1 MIKNGRE
8 GKTVKITGIAA
19 EYNPFHLGHAYQL
32 KHLRESGRDGIVAV
46 MSGNFVQRGECAL
59 MDKFSR
65 AEAAVASGVNLVI
78 ALPVS
83 YSVASAERFAEGCV
97 GILAALGCVQNMCFG
112 SECGDVGLLQKT
124 ADTCLSLTSEE
135 LRSAMNGGKSFMKA
149 RDELL
154 RAKGLPGITQPNDIL
169 AVEYLKAI
177 RKQNAP
183 LGVHVLKRQGAF
195 HETEEHTGFRGAE
208 SIRKILRENPDADLN
223 GMVTPESMQLY
234 CRQKERGEAPADM
247 RHLERAILAFY
258 RMADAGTL
266 AGIQGMT
273 EGLENRICAEAHHA
287 VSLEDLVA
295 RVKSRRYAMSAV
307 RRAVLCG
314 FLGLHTPEGM
324 PPYLQVLAFD
334 RTGREILKIAKK
346 TCLLPLIH
354 TLNPVLAS
362 NEAASVWVRQE
373 CRAAE
378 LFALALPRAGH
389 GYGEF
394 FHRSFGEV

>member
-1 MIKNGRE
+1 M
-8 GKTVKITGIAA
+8 KITGIAA

-32 KHLRESGRDGIVAV
+32 QHLRKRGSEGIVAV

-65 AEAAVASGVNLVI
+65 AEAAVASGVNLVV
-78 ALPVS
+78 ALPIS
-83 YSVASAERFAEGCV
+83 YSIASAERFAEGCV
-97 GILAALGCVQNMCFG
+97 GILAALGCVQEICFG
-112 SECGDVGLLQKT
+112 SECGDAELLQKT
-124 ADTCLSLTSEE
+124 ADACLSLKSEE
-135 LRSAMNGGKSFMKA
+135 LRTAMDGGKSFMRA

-154 RAKGLPGITQPNDIL
+154 QKRGLPGITQPNDIL

-177 RKQNAP
+177 QKQNAP
-183 LGVHVLKRQGAF
+183 LDVHILKRQGSF
-195 HETEEHTGFRGAE
+195 HESAENRGFCGAE
-208 SIRKILRENPDADLN
+208 SIRKLLREDPDADLTER
-223 GMVTPESMQLY
+223 VTPESLQQY
-234 CRQKERGEAPADM
+234 KRKKEQGATPSDM

-258 RMADAGTL
+258 RTADVEML

-287 VSLEDLVA
+287 VSLDDLIT
-295 RVKSRRYAMSAV
+295 RIKCKRYAMSAV

-314 FLGLHTPEGM
+314 FLGLRTPKGT

-334 RTGREILKIAKK
+334 RTGREILRTAKK
-346 TCLLPLIH
+346 TCPLPLIH
-354 TLNPVLAS
+354 NLTPVLERDENAS
-362 NEAASVWVRQE
+362 IWVRQE

-378 LFALALPRAGH
+378 LFALSLPKAES

-394 FHRSFGEV
+394 LHRPCGEI